1 MNSTEKEKDG
11 EILFFIE
18 PLDPKTNQVIS
29 QMFTELELY
38 LKKFFYKNRRKTFL
52 PTPVWECRYQPTRRI
67 VI

>member
-29 QMFTELELY
+29 QMFTELGTIFE
-38 LKKFFYKNRRKTFL
+38 KVFL
-52 PTPVWECRYQPTRRI
+52 
-67 VI
+67 